1 MGIHTVRNLANAVRD
16 QATMIYAWCRHC
28 STAKEWMERNC
39 ARGGPLYLKNWA
51 CGDCTTQR
59 HGIKPCP
66 GCGVMTEKIS
76 GCGHLTCPTPSC
88 GVHWCYYCGKGF
100 NVDDIYNHISQARGG
115 LFIGAYEGDD
125 DYDEDVIY

>member
-1 MGIHTVRNLANAVRD
+1 
-16 QATMIYAWCRHC
+16 
-28 STAKEWMERNC
+28 
-39 ARGGPLYLKNWA
+39 
-51 CGDCTTQR
+51 
-59 HGIKPCP
+59 
-66 GCGVMTEKIS
+66 MTEKIS